1 MTVSRCSI
9 ALLGAVLVSL
19 ALPVSAQQPDRAVFL
34 VRLGND
40 TLAAE
45 VVTIGN
51 GRAEGD
57 MRYRSPLLRVR
68 RVFALSP
75 TFELEHLD
83 FTSGYGPSGDSAM
96 TRSAITVRGDTAD
109 FRGEMPGGTAGSP
122 VQRFGLPRGTVHFV
136 NVSGLTLEL
145 VLRRARV
152 VGTDSVTVPLLVGPG
167 RTLPALVT
175 RAGPDSAV
183 ITLAGVSIRART
195 DVVGRFLGAVI
206 PSQGAYVDRVAMDSP
221 GARWAPVVVNYD
233 APPGAPYVAEAVTVQ
248 TPAGVTLAGT
258 LTIPAHRAGARLPAV
273 VLITGS
279 GPQDRDEAVPSYS
292 HSLRPFRE
300 IADTLSRRGIAVLR
314 LDDRGVGGS
323 SQGPPTATS
332 ADYADDIRAALAWAR
347 ARPDIDPA
355 RLGLVGHSEGGIIA
369 PMIAVTDPA
378 LRAMVLVAA
387 QAKTG
392 REISAFQRRHAIERD
407 ASIPAPK
414 RDSVFAES
422 EKAVQA
428 ASSAP
433 GWINFFMNYDPLIA
447 ARRVRT
453 PTLVLQ
459 GETDTQVTPEQA
471 GTLATAM
478 RAGGNRRVTLRTFP
492 RMNHLMLDDPSGDS
506 GGYGKLPS
514 YAVRRDFLGVLA
526 DWLASTL

>member
-1 MTVSRCSI
+1 MTVARRST
-9 ALLGAVLVSL
+9 ALLGAALVSL
-19 ALPVSAQQPDRAVFL
+19 ALPVGAQQPDRAVFL

-45 VVTIGN
+45 IVTIGS

-57 MRYRSPLLRVR
+57 LRYRTPLLRVR
-68 RVFALSP
+68 RALELSP
-75 TFELEHLD
+75 SFELQRLD
-83 FTSGYGPSGDSAM
+83 LTTGYGPSGDSAM
-96 TRSAITVRGDTAD
+96 SRSVMAVRGDTAD
-109 FRGEMPGGTAGSP
+109 IRIEVTGGTTPPLLRS
-122 VQRFGLPRGTVHFV
+122 FELPRGTVPFS
-136 NVSGLTLEL
+136 NLSGLTLEL
-145 VLRRARV
+145 VLRRARA
-152 VGTDSVTVPLLVGPG
+152 VGTDTVTVPLFVGSG
-167 RTLPALVT
+167 RTVPVVVT

-183 ITLAGVSIRART
+183 LAIGAVSIHTRT
-195 DVVGRFLGAVI
+195 DGEGRLLGAVV
-206 PSQGAYVDRVAMDSP
+206 PSQGVYFDRVAIDSP
-221 GARWAPVVVNYD
+221 GARWAPVVASYD

-248 TPAGVTLAGT
+248 TPMGITLAGT

-279 GPQDRDEAVPSYS
+279 GPQDRDEAVPIYS
-292 HSLRPFRE
+292 NSLRPFRE

-323 SQGPPTATS
+323 SQGSPTVTS
-332 ADYADDIRAALAWAR
+332 ADFADDIRAALAWLRRR
-347 ARPDIDPA
+347 ADIDPA
-355 RLGLVGHSEGGIIA
+355 RLGLVGHSEGGMIA

-392 REISAFQRRHAIERD
+392 RAILSSQRRYAIEHEP
-407 ASIPAPK
+407 SIPVAL
-414 RDSVFAES
+414 RDSVFSAADKAAE
-422 EKAVQA
+422 AMYA
-428 ASSAP
+428 AP
-433 GWINFFMNYDPLIA
+433 GWFNFFADYDPLVA

-471 GTLATAM
+471 GTLAAAM
-478 RAGGNRRVTLRTFP
+478 RAGGNHRVTVRTFP